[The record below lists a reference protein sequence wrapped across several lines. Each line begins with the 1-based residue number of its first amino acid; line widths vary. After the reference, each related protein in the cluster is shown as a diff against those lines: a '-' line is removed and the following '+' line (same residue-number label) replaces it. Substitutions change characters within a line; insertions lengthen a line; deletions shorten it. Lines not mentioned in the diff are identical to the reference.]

1 LKINILT
8 LFPKM
13 FVGFTGESIIK
24 RAIENSILEIN
35 IIDIRDFAYDKH
47 RQVDDT
53 PFGGGA
59 GMLMKAEP
67 IIRALESLKNKG
79 TVIYTSPQGE
89 KLNQELSKELSTLE
103 EITII
108 AGHYEG
114 IDERVIE
121 NYVDREISIGDFVL
135 TGGELPAM
143 VIADSLIRLLPSVLG
158 NQESFENDS
167 FYNGLLDH
175 PHYTR
180 PAEFQG
186 LKVPEVLL
194 SGHHKNIELWRKKES
209 LKRTYLRRPD
219 LLENKEL
226 NKVEAK
232 LLNEIK
238 KEIQNLNLKEVKNE
252 R

>member
-1 LKINILT
+1 MKINILT
-8 LFPKM
+8 LFPAM
-13 FVGFTGESIIK
+13 FAGFKGESIIK
-24 RAIENSILEIN
+24 RAINSGSLEIN
-35 IIDIRDFAYDKH
+35 IIDIRDYTFDKH
-47 RQVDDT
+47 NTADDT

-59 GMLMKAEP
+59 GMVLKAEP
-67 IIRALESLKNKG
+67 IFRALENTSGK
-79 TVIYTSPQGE
+79 VIYTSPQGVT
-89 KLNQELSKELSTLE
+89 LNQNLSNDLSAEE

-121 NYVDREISIGDFVL
+121 EKVDLEISIGDFVL

-143 VIADSLIRLLPSVLG
+143 VIADSIARLLPGVIKKDSYE
-158 NQESFENDS
+158 QDS

-180 PAEFQG
+180 PAEIDG
-186 LKVPEVLL
+186 LKVPEILL

-219 LLENKEL
+219 LLEGREFTKEE
-226 NKVEAK
+226 KK
-232 LLNEIK
+232 LL
-238 KEIQNLNLKEVKNE
+238 KEIVEEL
-252 R
+252 

>member
-1 LKINILT
+1 MKINILT
-8 LFPKM
+8 LFPGM
-13 FVGFTGESIIK
+13 FLGFKGESIIK
-24 RAIENSILEIN
+24 RAINSGALEIN
-35 IIDIRDFAYDKH
+35 IIDIRDYTFDKH
-47 RQVDDT
+47 NTADDT

-59 GMLMKAEP
+59 GMVLKAEP
-67 IIRALESLKNKG
+67 IFRALENLGGK
-79 TVIYTSPQGE
+79 VIYTSPQGIT
-89 KLNQELSKELSTLE
+89 LNQDLSNELSKEK

-121 NYVDREISIGDFVL
+121 EKVDLEISIGDFVL

-143 VIADSLIRLLPSVLG
+143 VIADSIARLLPNVIKKDSYE
-158 NQESFENDS
+158 QDS

-180 PAEFQG
+180 PAEING

-194 SGHHKNIELWRKKES
+194 SGHHKNIEIWRKKES

-219 LLENKEL
+219 LLEKREFTKEE
-226 NKVEAK
+226 KK
-232 LLNEIK
+232 LLEEIK
-238 KEIQNLNLKEVKNE
+238 KEIKK
-252 R
+252 

>member
-1 LKINILT
+1 MKINILT
-8 LFPKM
+8 LFPAM
-13 FVGFTGESIIK
+13 FTGFKSESIIK
-24 RAIENSILEIN
+24 RAINSGSLEIN
-35 IIDIRDFAYDKH
+35 IIDIRDYTFDKH
-47 RQVDDT
+47 NTADDT

-59 GMLMKAEP
+59 GMVLKAEP
-67 IIRALESLKNKG
+67 IFRALENTSGK
-79 TVIYTSPQGE
+79 VIYTSPQGVT
-89 KLNQELSKELSTLE
+89 LNQNLSNELSFEE

-121 NYVDREISIGDFVL
+121 QKVDLEISIGDFVL

-143 VIADSLIRLLPSVLG
+143 VIADSIARLLPGVINKDSYE
-158 NQESFENDS
+158 QDS

-180 PAEFQG
+180 PAEIDG
-186 LKVPEVLL
+186 LKIPEILL

-219 LLENKEL
+219 LLEGREFTKEE
-226 NKVEAK
+226 KK
-232 LLNEIK
+232 LLKEIK
-238 KEIQNLNLKEVKNE
+238 EEL
-252 R
+252 